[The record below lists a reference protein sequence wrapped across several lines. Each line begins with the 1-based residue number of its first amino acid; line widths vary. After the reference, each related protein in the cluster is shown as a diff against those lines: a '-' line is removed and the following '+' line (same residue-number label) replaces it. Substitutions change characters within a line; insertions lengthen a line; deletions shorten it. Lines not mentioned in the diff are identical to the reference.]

1 MSGFSKVTEGCV
13 EEEELDLGLKQT
25 LNLARGRR
33 ALGWQKSQ
41 AVLEAE

>member
-1 MSGFSKVTEGCV
+1 M
-13 EEEELDLGLKQT
+13 EEEEFDLGLKQT

-33 ALGWQKSQ
+33 ALGSQKLQ